1 MCFAPIIK
9 VLTFYYC
16 RYETRVGS
24 HTIRQYLVITRKKQK
39 AGTLTIADFPLPDAL
54 AGIVQ
59 ETPLWNYETIRMYA
73 ANRSRNPIVL
83 PNSAADAAELIRLLV
98 AEGTARR

>member
-1 MCFAPIIK
+1 M
-9 VLTFYYC
+9 
-16 RYETRVGS
+16 
-24 HTIRQYLVITRKKQK
+24 
-39 AGTLTIADFPLPDAL
+39 
-54 AGIVQ
+54 Q
-59 ETPLWNYETIRMYA
+59 EAPLWNYETIRMYA